1 MTENEKK
8 YAEKNLKN
16 IKFIKKLNEN
26 GEHDNV
32 LLKGYQEKERSPPK
46 IFPKSRILK
55 LKSNGDLYRENMKL
69 LRLTNSEAFK
79 IQEQKELYD
88 LKMLE
93 KKIKISTINA
103 NNVMKGKTLKLNKNT
118 SK

>member
-1 MTENEKK
+1 M
-8 YAEKNLKN
+8 
-16 IKFIKKLNEN
+16 
-26 GEHDNV
+26 
-32 LLKGYQEKERSPPK
+32 
-46 IFPKSRILK
+46 
-55 LKSNGDLYRENMKL
+55 

-103 NNVMKGKTLKLNKNT
+103 NNVMKGKVLKKV
-118 SK
+118 KK